1 MDREEVR
8 QHFRSQVS
16 DYAGLM
22 TRLIPFYDQQRD
34 LIVRLIPFSRS
45 ATLRVLDL
53 GCGPGLLSAAIL
65 REFSRA
71 RLTAFDLTE
80 EMLDSCRATTGHSNR
95 VTYQLGDFR
104 ADDFGSQYD
113 VIVASLSLHHLT
125 RAERPEF
132 FRRAYA
138 SLAIGGI
145 LIASE
150 VIVDE
155 SPVIRERQYRLWQEF
170 MVSQGE
176 DGMFWYEKH
185 LMKDHPME
193 VSALVSM
200 LSDAGFAATGCFW
213 RYLNFAIIG
222 AHKSIAK

>member
-1 MDREEVR
+1 VDTEELR
-8 QHFRSQVS
+8 QHFRTQVS

-34 LIVRLIPFSRS
+34 LIVRLIPSRRS

-71 RLTAFDLTE
+71 RVTAFDLTE
-80 EMLDSCRATTGHSNR
+80 EMLESCRAVTAHSDR
-95 VTYQLGDFR
+95 MTYQLGDFR
-104 ADDFGSQYD
+104 ADDFGNQYD
-113 VIVASLSLHHLT
+113 VIVASLSLHHLKLS
-125 RAERPEF
+125 ERPAF
-132 FRRAYA
+132 FHRAYA
-138 SLAIGGI
+138 SLMAGGV

-155 SPVIRERQYRLWQEF
+155 SPIIREQQYRLWQEF
-170 MVSQGE
+170 MLAQGE
-176 DGMFWYEKH
+176 DGMFWYQKH
-185 LMKDHPME
+185 LIKDHPAQI
-193 VSALVSM
+193 STLVSM
-200 LSDAGFAATGCFW
+200 LSEAGFAAAGCFW

-222 AHKSIAK
+222 AHKSIEK